1 MLFCFKINF
10 LARHFFMKGLI
21 EMNAL
26 VFQSDFGLGDGAVSA
41 MHGVARMV
49 NSNLIIDD
57 LTHDIK
63 PYDIFEASYRIL
75 QTIEYWPKGTVFVS
89 VVDPGVGSDR
99 HSIVV
104 KTKAGHYIVT
114 PDNGTI
120 SHVAKFIGLESA
132 RIIDEVKDRLPFSEN
147 SHTFHGRDVY
157 AYNGAKLASDE
168 GYYHFLKEISLDEL
182 VYSPIKEAVF
192 KDGVIEGTIDILD
205 IRFGS
210 LWTNIPLDLLKKAD
224 IKQGDAIKVTIF
236 YKNIKKY
243 ENQMTF
249 GHSFADVGL
258 GETIAYINS
267 LINLG
272 IAINQASFS
281 DTYQIGT
288 GADWTIFIKKEI

>member
-1 MLFCFKINF
+1 
-10 LARHFFMKGLI
+10 MKGLI
-21 EMNAL
+21 KMNAL

-49 NSNLIIDD
+49 NSDLIIDD

-63 PYDIFEASYRIL
+63 PYNIFEASYRIL

-104 KTKAGHYIVT
+104 KTKSGHYIVT

-182 VYSPIKEAVF
+182 VYSPIKEA
-192 KDGVIEGTIDILD
+192 KIEDGVIEGTIDILD

-224 IKQGDAIKVTIF
+224 IKQGDPIKVTIF

>member
-1 MLFCFKINF
+1 
-10 LARHFFMKGLI
+10 
-21 EMNAL
+21 MNAL

-49 NSNLIIDD
+49 DSDILIDD
-57 LTHDIK
+57 LTHEIR
-63 PYDIFEASYRIL
+63 PYYIFEASYRLL
-75 QTIEYWPKGTVFVS
+75 QTISYWPKGTVFVS
-89 VVDPGVGSDR
+89 VVDPGVGSSR

-104 KTKAGHYIVT
+104 KTKSGHFIVT

-120 SHVAKFIGLESA
+120 SHVAKFIGLDSA
-132 RIIDEVKDRLPFSEN
+132 RIIDEAKDRLPFSEN

-157 AYNGAKLASDE
+157 AYNGAKIASDE
-168 GYYHFLKEISLDEL
+168 KYYDSLKEISLGEL
-182 VYSPIKEAVF
+182 DF
-192 KDGVIEGTIDILD
+192 KKILEPKIEDGEIEGTVDILD

-210 LWTNIPLDLLKKAD
+210 LWTNIGLDLLKEAN
-224 IKQGDAIKVTIF
+224 ISQGDTIKVTIF
-236 YKNIKKY
+236 YEGVKKY
-243 ENQMTF
+243 QNQMTF
-249 GHSFADVGL
+249 GHSFADVDL

-288 GADWTIFIKKEI
+288 GKGWTIKIKKEL

>member
-1 MLFCFKINF
+1 
-10 LARHFFMKGLI
+10 
-21 EMNAL
+21 MNAL

-49 NSNLIIDD
+49 NSDLIIDD

-63 PYDIFEASYRIL
+63 PYNIFEASYRIL

-99 HSIVV
+99 NSIVV
-104 KTKAGHYIVT
+104 KTKSGHYIVT

-120 SHVAKFIGLESA
+120 SHVAKFIDLESA

-182 VYSPIKEAVF
+182 VYSPIKEA
-192 KDGVIEGTIDILD
+192 KIEDGIIEGTIDILD

-224 IKQGDAIKVTIF
+224 IKQGDPIKVTIF

>member
-1 MLFCFKINF
+1 
-10 LARHFFMKGLI
+10 MKGLI
-21 EMNAL
+21 KMNAL

-49 NSNLIIDD
+49 NSDLIIDD

-63 PYDIFEASYRIL
+63 PYNIFEASYRIL

-99 HSIVV
+99 NSIVV
-104 KTKAGHYIVT
+104 KTKSGHYIVT

-182 VYSPIKEAVF
+182 VYSPIKEA
-192 KDGVIEGTIDILD
+192 KIEDGIIEGTIDILD

-224 IKQGDAIKVTIF
+224 IKQGDPIKVTIF

>member
-1 MLFCFKINF
+1 
-10 LARHFFMKGLI
+10 MKGLI
-21 EMNAL
+21 KMNAL

-49 NSNLIIDD
+49 NSDLIIDD

-63 PYDIFEASYRIL
+63 PYNIFEASYRIL

-99 HSIVV
+99 NSIVV
-104 KTKAGHYIVT
+104 KTKSGHYIVT

-182 VYSPIKEAVF
+182 VYSPIKEA
-192 KDGVIEGTIDILD
+192 KIEDGIIEGTIDILD

-224 IKQGDAIKVTIF
+224 IKQGDPIKVTIF

-288 GADWTIFIKKEI
+288 GADWIIFIKKEI

>member
-1 MLFCFKINF
+1 
-10 LARHFFMKGLI
+10 MKGLI
-21 EMNAL
+21 KMNAL

-49 NSNLIIDD
+49 NSDLIIDD

-63 PYDIFEASYRIL
+63 PYNIFEASYRIL

-99 HSIVV
+99 NSIVV
-104 KTKAGHYIVT
+104 KTKSGHYIVT

>member
-1 MLFCFKINF
+1 
-10 LARHFFMKGLI
+10 MKGLI
-21 EMNAL
+21 KMNAL

-49 NSNLIIDD
+49 NSDLIIDD

-63 PYDIFEASYRIL
+63 PYNIFEASYRIL

-99 HSIVV
+99 NSIVV
-104 KTKAGHYIVT
+104 KTKSGHYIVT

-168 GYYHFLKEISLDEL
+168 GYYHFLKEIRLDEL

-224 IKQGDAIKVTIF
+224 IKQGDAIKVTVF

>member
-1 MLFCFKINF
+1 
-10 LARHFFMKGLI
+10 MKGLI
-21 EMNAL
+21 KMNAL

-49 NSNLIIDD
+49 NSDLIIDD

-63 PYDIFEASYRIL
+63 PYNIFEASYRIL

-182 VYSPIKEAVF
+182 VYSPIKEA
-192 KDGVIEGTIDILD
+192 KIEDGIIEGTIDILD

-224 IKQGDAIKVTIF
+224 IKQGDPIKVTIF

>member
-1 MLFCFKINF
+1 
-10 LARHFFMKGLI
+10 
-21 EMNAL
+21 MNAL

-49 NSNLIIDD
+49 NSDLIIDD

-63 PYDIFEASYRIL
+63 PYNIFEASYRIL

-99 HSIVV
+99 NSIVV
-104 KTKAGHYIVT
+104 KTKSGHYIVT

-182 VYSPIKEAVF
+182 VYSPIKDAVF

>member
-1 MLFCFKINF
+1 MIKNLKIF
-10 LARHFFMKGLI
+10 RLGILFMKGLI
-21 EMNAL
+21 KMNAL

-49 NSNLIIDD
+49 NSDLIIDD

-63 PYDIFEASYRIL
+63 PYNIFEASYRIL

-243 ENQMTF
+243 ENQML
-249 GHSFADVGL
+249 V
-258 GETIAYINS
+258 
-267 LINLG
+267 
-272 IAINQASFS
+272 
-281 DTYQIGT
+281 
-288 GADWTIFIKKEI
+288 

>member
-1 MLFCFKINF
+1 
-10 LARHFFMKGLI
+10 MKGLI
-21 EMNAL
+21 KMNAL

-49 NSNLIIDD
+49 NSDLIIDD

-63 PYDIFEASYRIL
+63 PYNIFEASYRIL

-99 HSIVV
+99 NSIVV
-104 KTKAGHYIVT
+104 KTKSGHYIVT

-182 VYSPIKEAVF
+182 VYSPIKDAVF

>member
-1 MLFCFKINF
+1 
-10 LARHFFMKGLI
+10 MKGLI
-21 EMNAL
+21 KMNAL

-49 NSNLIIDD
+49 NSDLIIDD

-63 PYDIFEASYRIL
+63 PYNIFEASYRIL

-99 HSIVV
+99 NSIVV
-104 KTKAGHYIVT
+104 KTKSGHYIVT

-157 AYNGAKLASDE
+157 AYNGAKLSSDE

-182 VYSPIKEAVF
+182 VYSPIKEA
-192 KDGVIEGTIDILD
+192 KIEDGIIEGTIDILD

-224 IKQGDAIKVTIF
+224 IKQGDPIKVTIF

-288 GADWTIFIKKEI
+288 GADWIIFIKKEI

>member
-1 MLFCFKINF
+1 
-10 LARHFFMKGLI
+10 MKGLI
-21 EMNAL
+21 KMNAL

-49 NSNLIIDD
+49 NSDLIIDD

-63 PYDIFEASYRIL
+63 PYNIFEASYRIL

-99 HSIVV
+99 NSIVV
-104 KTKAGHYIVT
+104 KTKSGHYIVT

-168 GYYHFLKEISLDEL
+168 GYYHFLKEISLDKL
-182 VYSPIKEAVF
+182 VYSPIKEA
-192 KDGVIEGTIDILD
+192 KIEDGVIEGTIDILD

-224 IKQGDAIKVTIF
+224 IKQGDPIKVTIF